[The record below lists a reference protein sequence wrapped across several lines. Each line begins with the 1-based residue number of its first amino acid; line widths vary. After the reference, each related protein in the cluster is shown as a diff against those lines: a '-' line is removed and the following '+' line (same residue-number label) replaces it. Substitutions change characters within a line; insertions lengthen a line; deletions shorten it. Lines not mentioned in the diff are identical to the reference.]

1 MKLSLEGGLGVIDI
15 YGYYLLVV
23 EWLRGI
29 RMQRNID
36 VFDSFQRMKEIKL
49 SFTKIHIRHIY
60 WEHNHDPNKLVEK
73 IQALSF

>member
-1 MKLSLEGGLGVIDI
+1 VQWRTITYEEIKVLSILMKLSLEGGLGVIDI

-60 WEHNHDPNKLVEK
+60 
-73 IQALSF
+73 